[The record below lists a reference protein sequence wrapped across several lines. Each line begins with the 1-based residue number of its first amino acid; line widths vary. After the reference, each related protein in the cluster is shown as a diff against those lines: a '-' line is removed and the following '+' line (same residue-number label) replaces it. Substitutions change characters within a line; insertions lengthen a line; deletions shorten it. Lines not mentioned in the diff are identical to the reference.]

1 MFETLNIIISSVV
14 LLGLPVVGIML
25 VKEIITLWKL

>member
-1 MFETLNIIISSVV
+1 MFDILNIILSSAV